1 MRRYEFLEHT
11 ADVAA
16 RMYGRTLADLLVS
29 AAYCMFAVLVAKK
42 KNEGKAAVSE
52 IRIKV
57 SGESSE
63 ELLKNWLDE
72 LLYLFSTRRLVLH
85 RAKSVSCSGG
95 DVEARLLMDTF
106 SAARYELKD
115 EIKAVTYHELRV
127 ERINN
132 RWRAHVIF
140 DV

>member
-16 RMYGRTLADLLVS
+16 RIHGRTLADLFVS

-42 KNEGKAAVSE
+42 KNKGKAAVCE
-52 IRIKV
+52 IRINAQ
-57 SGESSE
+57 GESPE
-63 ELLKNWLDE
+63 DLLKSWLDE
-72 LLYLFSTRRLVLH
+72 LLYIFSTQRLILH
-85 RAKSVSCSGG
+85 RAKSVSCGAASA
-95 DVEARLLMDTF
+95 EARLLMDHF
-106 SAARYELKD
+106 DAERYELKD
-115 EIKAVTYHELRV
+115 EIKAVTYHELKV
-127 ERINN
+127 ERIKD